1 MIKPIRIALAA
12 LSLTLAAAGGARA
25 DTTYLMTLQGTDQR
39 YYPPCRVP
47 GEPTSLCNVTVELPW
62 TGTLDIV
69 IDSSADGV
77 YSDGDVLAFDFLT
90 NVGSLT
96 LPYLPGGS
104 VTVAGG
110 RITSV
115 DFPSFPGGDGDYWF
129 NGLHA
134 AYSRN
139 FDAPHTG
146 SDFALGLLTAVPE
159 PAPMTLMALALAC
172 AWAAGRSRRT
182 RSGSARP
189 RAEGS

>member
-12 LSLTLAAAGGARA
+12 LSLTVVAAGGARA

-39 YYPPCRVP
+39 YYPPCRLP
-47 GEPTSLCNVTVELPW
+47 GDPTTPCNETVDLPW

-90 NVGSLT
+90 NVGSLA
-96 LPYLPGGS
+96 LPSLPGGS

-115 DFPSFPGGDGDYWF
+115 DFPLFPGGDGDYSF
-129 NGLHA
+129 GGLHA

-159 PAPMTLMALALAC
+159 PGATSLMILALAC
-172 AWAAGRSRRT
+172 VGAAAMHSRRWKG
-182 RSGSARP
+182 SGSAGVR
-189 RAEGS
+189 